1 MDHINNANNNN
12 KFGAEVAQKELVI
25 GFFSTRN
32 LEKYSLYQS
41 LALDLYRSITFYRT
55 YGKVEKFVEAHPD
68 FTEYKEDIQ
77 ELWLEFDQMSDEEL
91 AEVSIRILSDL

>member
-32 LEKYSLYQS
+32 LENYSLYQS